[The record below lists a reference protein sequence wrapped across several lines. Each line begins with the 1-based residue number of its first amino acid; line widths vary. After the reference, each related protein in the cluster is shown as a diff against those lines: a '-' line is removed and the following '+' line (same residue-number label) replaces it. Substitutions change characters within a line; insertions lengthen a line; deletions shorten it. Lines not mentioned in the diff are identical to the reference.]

1 MPKVK
6 FFATLRDITGVRE
19 IEIKGI
25 GNVRELLEVLYR
37 KYGERFKKEI
47 EKKNMIL
54 VNGRNILDLQG
65 YDTEIGEDDIISI
78 FPPVG
83 GG

>member
-1 MPKVK
+1 MPKIR
-6 FFATLRDITGVRE
+6 FFATLRDITGIRE
-19 IEIKGI
+19 MEIKGVDNI
-25 GNVRELLEVLYR
+25 QELLQILYE
-37 KYGERFKKEI
+37 KFGDRFRKEI
-47 EKKNMIL
+47 EEKNMIL

-65 YDTEIGEDDIISI
+65 YETEIGENDEIAI

>member
-1 MPKVK
+1 MPRVK

-19 IEIKGI
+19 IDIKGVR
-25 GNVRELLEVLYR
+25 NVRELLNELYR
-37 KYGERFKKEI
+37 MYGDRFKKEI
-47 EKKNMIL
+47 ERKNMIL

-65 YDTEIGEDDIISI
+65 YDTEINEKDEIAI
-78 FPPVG
+78 FPPAG